1 MKLSNLILTDLDKP
15 NKINHNTFLLSDWI
29 TNKNLE
35 KKKIINKPLE
45 NFKKKT
51 KAYDYIDKI
60 RPEVTNKLVDYIFIY
75 HKKNFRRS

>member
-45 NFKKKT
+45 NFKKK
-51 KAYDYIDKI
+51 
-60 RPEVTNKLVDYIFIY
+60 NKSLRLY
-75 HKKNFRRS
+75 